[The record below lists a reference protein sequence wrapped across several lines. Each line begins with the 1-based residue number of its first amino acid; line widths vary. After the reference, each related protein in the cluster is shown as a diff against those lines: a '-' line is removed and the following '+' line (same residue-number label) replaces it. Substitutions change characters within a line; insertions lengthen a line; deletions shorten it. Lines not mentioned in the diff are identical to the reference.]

1 MSITNIERMV
11 EALVRDEMNAVRQM
25 DLEEMTEYVENLLRR
40 MLETCDNDTIIEMY
54 EDIA

>member
-1 MSITNIERMV
+1 MSISNIERMV